1 MSEKK
6 KTMLVRIVAGLIVF
20 LMVSGILLSVLG
32 T

>member
-6 KTMLVRIVAGLIVF
+6 KVMLVRIVAGLIVF